1 LRAEHKPVHFACL
14 EKHKDILVLGG
25 AMADICRGDVYV
37 RKMEHFDAVYRVG
50 AEYSVPPL
58 PASKIARLHTV

>member
-1 LRAEHKPVHFACL
+1 
-14 EKHKDILVLGG
+14 
-25 AMADICRGDVYV
+25 MADICRGDVYV